1 MHFLNADLGN
11 FININ
16 PNPSLTANNNDL
28 IEPDFLKMGGGCQ
41 GYNLTDAVCVRYPVT
56 PPPTVLALT
65 SAAQSGWVG
74 GAAENL

>member
-1 MHFLNADLGN
+1 
-11 FININ
+11 
-16 PNPSLTANNNDL
+16 
-28 IEPDFLKMGGGCQ
+28 MGGGCQ

-56 PPPTVLALT
+56 PPPPTVLALT